1 MILSL
6 SQEGIMANNYI
17 TKEIIKTNLPDNTFS
32 GTKYDSLLDSLAE
45 RTSRLLDRAAK
56 RPPGFFYV
64 SVDSTRYYN
73 GSGGREQW
81 IDPIAATPTSVEVAE
96 TGDLS
101 NYTAWA
107 SSDYIL
113 WPYNALEDNRPYMR
127 LDLDHLGGTKYLW
140 YSFPKSIKITA
151 KFGWA
156 ETLPPEVEEM
166 MIIQAVRWFQRHRQ
180 AFRDT
185 VAIPELQQITYVKAL
200 DPEVVELFM
209 NSTFSKVV
217 V

>member
-1 MILSL
+1 
-6 SQEGIMANNYI
+6 MAPNIYI
-17 TKEIIKTNLPDNTFS
+17 TKEIIKANIPDNTFS
-32 GTKYDSLLDSLAE
+32 GTKYDTLLDSIAQ
-45 RTSRLLDRAAK
+45 RTSRLLDRVAR

-64 SVDSTRYYN
+64 TADTTRFYN
-73 GSGGREQW
+73 GSGRRELW
-81 IDPIAATPTSVEVAE
+81 IDPIAAAPTTVEVAE

-101 NYTAWA
+101 SYTTWA
-107 SSDYIL
+107 GSDYIL
-113 WPYNALEDNRPYMR
+113 WPYNALEEGRPYSR
-127 LDLDHLGGTKYLW
+127 LDLDVLNGTHFVW
-140 YSFPKSIKITA
+140 YNFPKSIKITA
-151 KFGWA
+151 KFGWS

-209 NSTFSKVV
+209 NSTFNKVV
-217 V
+217 L